1 MAGHGRGDT
10 RSRARRKNKIM
21 VNLVNYL
28 SIRMISMC
36 NVFRVLS
43 LMIITLKSTCTTTNI
58 LYRQLRKN
66 YLFMNTETNFKI

>member
-21 VNLVNYL
+21 VNVVNYL
-28 SIRMISMC
+28 FIRMISMC
-36 NVFRVLS
+36 VVFRVLS
-43 LMIITLKSTCTTTNI
+43 LMITYKSTCTTTNI

>member
-28 SIRMISMC
+28 FIRMISMC
-36 NVFRVLS
+36 VVFRVLS
-43 LMIITLKSTCTTTNI
+43 LMITYKSTCTTTNI

>member
-21 VNLVNYL
+21 VNYL

-36 NVFRVLS
+36 IVFRVLF